1 VNVVLILLGAY
12 FFSIG
17 GIRFGHRL
25 IAPLELVLA
34 LILIRTWLQG
44 EKGGFEGFLQQM
56 TSGRLFLVT
65 LFVYLANGK
74 TIGAVDTLPAKYLPF
89 SLLREANFDF
99 DEFSFLYL
107 NGIPGYLTLS
117 RDHYVSFFPPF
128 AGVIALPIYAVSALA
143 GVSPSSRLVGDLE
156 KVSASVITALSVA
169 ILFLTLRRLADKN
182 DALLIATVYAFGSS
196 TFSISAQA
204 LWQHGPSELFLTL
217 SLYCLVRGL
226 QERRF
231 SAYAGFALAAAV
243 VCRPTNILIALPLAI
258 YVLHCQRDQV
268 ARFLFLALAPALFL
282 AGYNYYY
289 WGSALTMPYANLATD
304 QGHWMPLLE
313 GFAARLFS
321 PNRGLLIYSPVFLFS
336 VVGIYQMSR
345 GKEPRLFRYCAAGV
359 VLNILWYSKWPAWQE
374 WWSFPPRYLTDLS
387 PLLALFLV
395 PAWRSARSR
404 PFMRGLFLT
413 CAILS
418 IAIHSMGVF
427 LPNRWR
433 PDLGSD
439 VKRMWDWSDGQLV
452 HLTGQLLYKVTG
464 RFRPLDYPMGGLSI
478 DTINCRPGEHI
489 TVTVDLIPG
498 SYRQPIDVYLVVSRP
513 DGQSLFLTQQ
523 SLEMLPEPFLKSQLI
538 SERQRFTVDYPCKE
552 DLPSGTY
559 NAGVYSVRAGGP
571 ADFSPLAEDIIHV
584 GGGVS
589 FHLLRP

>member
-1 VNVVLILLGAY
+1 VKSLGNSVTRRVVDILLLLAAVNLVLILLGAY

-204 LWQHGPSELFLTL
+204 LWQHGPQRIVPNFEP
-217 SLYCLVRGL
+217 V
-226 QERRF
+226 
-231 SAYAGFALAAAV
+231 
-243 VCRPTNILIALPLAI
+243 LPG
-258 YVLHCQRDQV
+258 QR
-268 ARFLFLALAPALFL
+268 L
-282 AGYNYYY
+282 AGTEVFGLC
-289 WGSALTMPYANLATD
+289 WIRTGCSGGLSAD
-304 QGHWMPLLE
+304 QYP
-313 GFAARLFS
+313 
-321 PNRGLLIYSPVFLFS
+321 
-336 VVGIYQMSR
+336 
-345 GKEPRLFRYCAAGV
+345 YCAATRN
-359 VLNILWYSKWPAWQE
+359 LR
-374 WWSFPPRYLTDLS
+374 PPL
-387 PLLALFLV
+387 
-395 PAWRSARSR
+395 SARS
-404 PFMRGLFLT
+404 G
-413 CAILS
+413 
-418 IAIHSMGVF
+418 G
-427 LPNRWR
+427 
-433 PDLGSD
+433 
-439 VKRMWDWSDGQLV
+439 
-452 HLTGQLLYKVTG
+452 KVPVPCSRSG
-464 RFRPLDYPMGGLSI
+464 A
-478 DTINCRPGEHI
+478 
-489 TVTVDLIPG
+489 
-498 SYRQPIDVYLVVSRP
+498 VSRW
-513 DGQSLFLTQQ
+513 
-523 SLEMLPEPFLKSQLI
+523 
-538 SERQRFTVDYPCKE
+538 V
-552 DLPSGTY
+552 
-559 NAGVYSVRAGGP
+559 
-571 ADFSPLAEDIIHV
+571 
-584 GGGVS
+584 
-589 FHLLRP
+589 